1 MDLSKKAFA
10 RRFAA
15 LKEDRQPWEAAWKD
29 IQKYIMPTRGCFDDN
44 RPGDNIAIDHKVMID
59 GEPLDAALVLASGMM
74 SGLTSPAM
82 PWFRLGVADPELNEY
97 QPVRAW
103 SDQVCE
109 RMMSVFAKSNIYDA
123 LYNCYEEIGPFGT
136 AAMALFEDYT
146 NVIRAA
152 WYTCGEYYLAPD
164 EHGRIRTFARSFYLT
179 VENMIAKFGREN
191 VSDNVRRMF
200 DENHL
205 YDLVRVCHLIEP
217 NDGRDPQRKD
227 NQNMPFRSVYW
238 EEAGDADKVLLSS
251 GFEQCPVMAPR
262 WGVRTMSDAYGRG
275 APGWRALGDSKTL
288 QAMNREELK
297 GLAKLIDPPL
307 QAPANTKGAAEVINA
322 LPGGLSYYG
331 ETENARIFPLYEV
344 KPDINAIE
352 LGIWNRQQKINRYFY
367 ADLFKMLEQRTGPQM
382 TAREVAERHEE
393 KMMVLSPVLQRIET
407 ELLDPLIE
415 RTFHIMLK
423 AGLVPEPPEELQG
436 MDIQVEYISVL
447 AQAQKMVGTAN
458 IEQFANFAGG
468 LVAVQ
473 PEILDKIDLDE
484 MIEEY
489 GERTGVSA
497 KIIRDEETVRKIRQ
511 ERMKQQQM
519 QQAMDQAGQMV
530 QGAKVLSETKTEEPN
545 ALTALLGSTGP
556 GGGIA

>member
-10 RRFAA
+10 RRFAD
-15 LKEDRQPWEAAWKD
+15 LVQDRQPWESAWKD
-29 IQKYIMPTRGCFDDN
+29 IQKYIMPTRGCFDN
-44 RPGDNIAIDHKVMID
+44 NKPGDDVAIDHKIMID
-59 GEPLDAALVLASGMM
+59 GEPMEAALILASGMM

-109 RMMSVFAKSNIYDA
+109 RMMGVFSRSNVYDA
-123 LYNCYEEIGPFGT
+123 LYNCYEEVGPFAT
-136 AAMALFEDYT
+136 AAMSLFEDYD
-146 NVIRAA
+146 NVVRAA

-164 EHGRIRTFARSFYLT
+164 EHGRVKTFARSFYMT
-179 VENMIAKFGREN
+179 AENMIGKFGREN
-191 VSDNVRRMF
+191 VSNHVRRMF

-205 YDLVRVCHLIEP
+205 YSLIRVCHLIEP

-238 EEAGDADKVLLSS
+238 EEAGDEDEILLIS
-251 GFEQCPVMAPR
+251 GFEQFPVMAPR

-275 APGWRALGDSKTL
+275 APGWRSLGDSKTL
-288 QAMNREELK
+288 QAMNRDELK
-297 GLAKLIDPPL
+297 GLAKVIDPPM
-307 QAPANTKGAAEVINA
+307 QAPVGSKGEIINA
-322 LPGGLSYYG
+322 LPGGVSFYG
-331 ETENARIFPLYEV
+331 ETEQARIFPLYEA

-352 LGIWNRQQKINRYFY
+352 FGIQNRQYKINRYFY
-367 ADLFKMLEQRTGPQM
+367 TDLFKMLQQRSGPQM
-382 TAREVAERHEE
+382 TAREVVERHEE

-415 RTFHIMLK
+415 RTFQIMVK
-423 AGLVPEPPEELQG
+423 AGMVPEPPEELQG
-436 MDIQVEYISVL
+436 MELQVEYVSVL

-458 IEQFANFAGG
+458 IEQFAAFAGS

-473 PEILDKIDLDE
+473 PEIMDKIDLDE
-484 MIEEY
+484 MVEEY
-489 GERTGVSA
+489 GERVGVSA
-497 KIIRDEETVRKIRQ
+497 KIIRDEETVKKIRA
-511 ERMKQQQM
+511 ERIKQQQ
-519 QQAMDQAGQMV
+519 QQQMMEQAGQMV
-530 QGAKVLSETKTEEPN
+530 QGAKILSETKTEEPN